1 MQDNSSDHSDEDT
14 NYMVS
19 VVDVTPKQP
28 RISNFNYSA
37 YDESSMMFGVNINQ
51 FDENDSQE
59 DGLLMIKKTQQDISS
74 KFDDQL
80 QQLTKRKQH
89 IDSRA

>member
-28 RISNFNYSA
+28 RLSNSNYSGF
-37 YDESSMMFGVNINQ
+37 DESSMMFGVNINQ

-80 QQLTKRKQH
+80 QQLTKRKQQ